1 MAAKVTLKIILNL
14 FNKKRVNTNLNHSQY
29 YGTFLEVQLHGES
42 ELRLN

>member
-14 FNKKRVNTNLNHSQY
+14 FLIKRVKTNFNYSQY
-29 YGTFLEVQLHGES
+29 YGTFLEVQLRGES